1 MDFGFSSEQEMLRQS
16 ARRFLSEQ
24 CPISLVRR
32 MMADPTALDPALWT
46 QLVELGWTGLLIP
59 EAYGGSGGSFLDLT
73 VVLEQAGYA
82 LMPGP
87 FFTAV
92 LLGTPAL
99 AAAGTPTQ
107 QAQLLPACA
116 AGQSIVSWA
125 IAEAPTA
132 LYEPAAIQMRARA
145 DAGGWVMSGHKL
157 MVWDAQVAQTLVVAA
172 RSTAGQGQEGISLF
186 LVPTQTTGVTITPQ
200 PSIDSTRKL
209 CAVTLNDVAVGEA
222 ALLGPRD
229 GGWPVIRRSLELAT
243 AGLCAELVGVAQR
256 ALDLSVAYAKTRVQF
271 GHPIGAFQA
280 IKHKCVDML
289 MMVENARSLT
299 YYACWALAEQRPD
312 AGAAV
317 AMAKAYA
324 SDTAKNVTSEAIQIH
339 GGIGFTWA
347 HDIQLFHRRALAGE
361 ANFGNAPLHRE
372 AVAKALSL

>member
-1 MDFGFSSEQEMLRQS
+1 MDFGFSPEQEMLRQS

-24 CPISLVRR
+24 CPTTFVRR
-32 MMADPTALDPALWT
+32 MMADPTGLDPALWAR
-46 QLVELGWTGLLIP
+46 LVELGWTGLLIP
-59 EAYGGSGGSFLDLT
+59 EAHGGSGGSFLDLT
-73 VVLEQAGYA
+73 VVLEEAGYA

-87 FFTAV
+87 FFSAV
-92 LLGTPAL
+92 LLGAPAI
-99 AAAGTPTQ
+99 AAAGTAAQ

-116 AGQSIVSWA
+116 AGQSIVTWA

-132 LYEPAAIQMRARA
+132 LYQPSAIQMAARA
-145 DAGGWVMSGHKL
+145 GAGGWVLSGQKL
-157 MVWDAQVAQTLVVAA
+157 MVWDAQVARMLVVAA
-172 RSTAGQGQEGISLF
+172 RTRAGQGDEGISLF
-186 LVPTQTTGVTITPQ
+186 LVPPQAKGITLTPQ
-200 PSIDSTRKL
+200 PGVDSTRKL
-209 CAVTLNDVAVGEA
+209 CAITFDEVAVNEA

-229 GGWPVIRRSLELAT
+229 AGWPILRSALELAT

-299 YYACWALAEQRPD
+299 YYACWALAERRSD
-312 AGAAV
+312 GAAAV
-317 AMAKAYA
+317 AMAKAYT
-324 SDTAKNVTSEAIQIH
+324 SDMAKQVTSEAIQVH
-339 GGIGFTWA
+339 GGIGFTFQ
-347 HDIQLFHRRALAGE
+347 HDIHLFHRRALAGE
-361 ANFGNAPLHRE
+361 ANFGNVPLHRE